1 MMNTKKIKK
10 AIAVLKERR
19 EKDPSI
25 NNPYL
30 KYSFEELLYMLS
42 GDNYTA
48 PPMHTPEW
56 AKFMHAMT
64 HAQHDGTKD
73 IE

>member
-10 AIAVLKERR
+10 AIAILKERR
-19 EKDPSI
+19 EKDPKY
-25 NNPYL
+25 NNSYL
-30 KYSFEELLYMLS
+30 KYSFEELLDMMD
-42 GDNYTA
+42 GEHYTA
-48 PPMHTPEW
+48 PPMRTPEW
-56 AKFMHAMT
+56 YKFIYAMM